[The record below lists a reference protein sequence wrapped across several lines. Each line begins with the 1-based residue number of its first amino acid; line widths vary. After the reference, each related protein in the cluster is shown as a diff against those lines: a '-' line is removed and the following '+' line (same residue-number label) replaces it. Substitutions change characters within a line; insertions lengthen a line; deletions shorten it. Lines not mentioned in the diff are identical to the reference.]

1 MSELLSFY
9 DSIPISLLT
18 PVFFGLLFIFI
29 LLGVPLTF
37 VLGGLSVI
45 FIYLEFLADP
55 KSDGLYLLAS
65 KAWDLMETSSLIAIP
80 LYVFMA
86 MVLERSGVAH
96 DLYRMMHLWWGGLR
110 GGLAIGTVLIC
121 TIFAAMS
128 GISGAAVVTMGTIA
142 LPQMLSRGYDAR
154 LALGAINSGGG
165 WGILIPPSIL
175 MVLYALITEV
185 SIGKLFAAGV
195 GPGLLLFT
203 LVSLYIGVRC
213 YFQPHLG
220 EALPPEE
227 RGTWSEKFVALR
239 SVLLP
244 IMIIVMVLGAIF
256 SGIATVTEAA
266 AVGVLGAIIA
276 SAVNRRLNFELIRV
290 AALRTFRLTTL
301 ITWIVLAAHAY
312 STAYTAMGAESFITG
327 LVTEIP
333 GGKWGALLFMMV
345 VLFFLGMVLDQVGI
359 MLITLPVFLPLV
371 DAHGFDQIWFGILFV
386 VMMEISYMTPPFGFN
401 LFYLRSVTQSD
412 PSMSHLTMK
421 DIYWSV
427 GPYTVVELLG
437 LFLIVLFPAIALW
450 LPNIIFPAQ

>member
-1 MSELLSFY
+1 MLDIVAAYAALAIEWKTFL
-9 DSIPISLLT
+9 
-18 PVFFGLLFIFI
+18 FFGLLFLFI

-45 FIYLEFLADP
+45 FIFVEFQANP
-55 KSDGLYLLAS
+55 ASDGLYLVAS
-65 KAWDLMETSSLIAIP
+65 KIWDLMETSALIAIP

-96 DLYRMMHLWWGGLR
+96 ALYRMMHLWWGGLR

-185 SIGKLFAAGV
+185 SVGKLFAAGV
-195 GPGLLLFT
+195 GPGLLLFV
-203 LVSLYIGVRC
+203 LVSLYIGIRC
-213 YFQPHLG
+213 WVQPKLG
-220 EALPPEE
+220 PSLPADE
-227 RGTWSEKFVALR
+227 RGSWSEKFAALR

-256 SGIATVTEAA
+256 TGLATVTEAA
-266 AVGVLGAIIA
+266 AVGVLGALVA
-276 SAVNRRLNFELIRV
+276 SAVNRRLDLQLVREASI
-290 AALRTFRLTTL
+290 RTFRLTTL
-301 ITWIVLAAHAY
+301 IAWIVFAAHAY
-312 STAYTAMGAESFITG
+312 STAYTAMGAEGFITG
-327 LVTEIP
+327 LTEQIP
-333 GGKWGALLFMMV
+333 GGAWGALLFMMA
-345 VLFFLGMVLDQVGI
+345 VLFFLGMVLDPVGI

-371 DAHGFDQIWFGILFV
+371 NAHGFDPVWFGILFV

-401 LFYLRSVTQSD
+401 LFYLRSVTQAD
-412 PSMSHLTMK
+412 PSMRHLTMK

-427 GPYTVVELLG
+427 GPYTVVELFG
-437 LFLIVLFPAIALW
+437 LFLIVLFPSIALW
-450 LPNIIFPAQ
+450 LPDLLFSGN